1 MPAEYDRINE
11 ILIKLTDLLGY
22 DSANEH
28 CPVCGYYCDGNG
40 GIGCIDKP
48 TLCGLDRETLAD
60 KLYISKRIQG
70 EKR

>member
-1 MPAEYDRINE
+1 MDNLNTVKKEDLYEMYKNE
-11 ILIKLTDLLGY
+11 T
-22 DSANEH
+22 
-28 CPVCGYYCDGNG
+28 CPVCGYYCNGNG

-48 TLCGLDRETLAD
+48 ALCGLDRETLAD